1 MNFEE
6 HAAKPLLA
14 VAGIAVPA
22 SRLATTAEQA
32 ATAAA
37 ELGPCVVKAQ
47 VPTGKRGKAG
57 GIRLAATPGEA
68 RAHAQAILG
77 LEIGGHRVERLLVEA
92 QVPIARELYA
102 AILCDPGTRGPVV
115 LFSPLGGM
123 DVEEAA
129 ERDPSA
135 MRRMPVA
142 LAEGLDA
149 PRATDL
155 LAGLGLGDAAR
166 ALAETLA
173 RLYGVFRS
181 RDAELVEINPLVLTA
196 DGHVVALDCK
206 LVLDDAALGRQ
217 PEIAAKGTPD
227 RLTPLEAE
235 AAEAGLKYI
244 ELGGTVG
251 VLANGAGLT
260 MTTMDAITH
269 YGGAPANFLEI
280 GGEAYTKSNTALS
293 ILLKNPNVR
302 SLLVNFCG
310 AFARTDV
317 MAEGVVTAWKELRP
331 ALPIF
336 FTIHGTGED
345 EAVELVRRELGIE
358 PFDLMDD
365 AVRAA
370 VRAAG
375 QPATQ
380 AEDGAA
386 R

>member
-14 VAGIAVPA
+14 EAGIAVPP
-22 SRLATTAEQA
+22 SRVAATPEEA

-37 ELGPCVVKAQ
+37 EIGPCVVKAQ

-57 GIRLAATPGEA
+57 GIRLAATPDEA
-68 RAHAQAILG
+68 RAQAEAILA
-77 LEIGGHRVERLLVEA
+77 LEIGGYRVERLLVEA
-92 QVPIARELYA
+92 QVPIGRELYA
-102 AILCDPGTRGPVV
+102 AVICDPAARGPVV

-135 MRRMPVA
+135 MRR
-142 LAEGLDA
+142 LAVDIAAGLDA
-149 PRATDL
+149 RRASTLVSSLD
-155 LAGLGLGDAAR
+155 LGDAAP
-166 ALAETLA
+166 AVAETLV
-173 RLYGVFRS
+173 RLYDFFRS
-181 RDAELVEINPLVLTA
+181 RDAELVEINPLVVTTEGL
-196 DGHVVALDCK
+196 VVALDCK
-206 LVLDDAALGRQ
+206 LVLDDAALARQ
-217 PEIAAKGTPD
+217 SDIAGHGTPD
-227 RLTPLEAE
+227 PLTPLEAE
-235 AAEAGLKYI
+235 AAAAGLKYI
-244 ELGGTVG
+244 ELGGSVG

-280 GGEAYTKSNTALS
+280 GGEAYTKSWTALS
-293 ILLKNPNVR
+293 ILLKNPNIR

-317 MAEGVVTAWKELRP
+317 MAEGVVTAWKELQP
-331 ALPIF
+331 EIPVF

-345 EAVELVRRELGIE
+345 EAVALVRRELGAE

-370 VRAAG
+370 VDAAG
-375 QPATQ
+375 K
-380 AEDGAA
+380 AA

>member
-14 VAGIAVPA
+14 EAGIAVPP
-22 SRLATTAEQA
+22 SRLATTQEQA
-32 ATAAA
+32 AAAAA

-57 GIRLAATPGEA
+57 GIRLAGTAEEA
-68 RAHAQAILG
+68 RAAAEAIFA
-77 LEIGGHRVERLLVEA
+77 LEIGGHRVQRLLVEA

-102 AILCDPGTRGPVV
+102 AILFDPATRGPML

-129 ERDPSA
+129 ERDPQA
-135 MRRMPVA
+135 MRRLPVDIA
-142 LAEGLDA
+142 TGLDA
-149 PRATDL
+149 VAARTL
-155 LAGLGLGDAAR
+155 LAGLDLDR
-166 ALAETLA
+166 AVQERIAGTLV
-173 RLYGVFRS
+173 RLYHLFRR
-181 RDAELVEINPLVLTA
+181 RDAELVEINPLAVTGGG
-196 DGHVVALDCK
+196 DVVALDCK
-206 LVLDDAALGRQ
+206 FVLDDAALSRQ
-217 PEIAAKGTPD
+217 PDIAGSGTPD
-227 RLTPLEAE
+227 RLTALEAE
-235 AAEAGLKYI
+235 AAEAGLRYI
-244 ELGGTVG
+244 ELGGSVG

-269 YGGAPANFLEI
+269 CGGAPANFLEI
-280 GGEAYTKSNTALS
+280 GGEAYTKSKTALS
-293 ILLKNPNVR
+293 ILLKNPNIR

-317 MAEGVVTAWKELRP
+317 MAEGVVTAWKQLSP
-331 ALPIF
+331 AIPVF

-365 AVRAA
+365 AVQAA
-370 VRAAG
+370 V
-375 QPATQ
+375 
-380 AEDGAA
+380 EAA